1 MTLNERQRAYWR
13 ANLILTASLLAVWFV
28 VPFVAGLYAAELN
41 RLSFL
46 GFPLGFY
53 VFAQGAILVFLAI
66 VAIYVFVM
74 NRLDRR
80 YGSRERG

>member
-13 ANLILTASLLAVWFV
+13 ANLILTASLLAVWFI
-28 VPFVAGLYAAELN
+28 VPFASGYYAAELN

-53 VFAQGAILVFLAI
+53 VFAQGAILVFLPAMLI
-66 VAIYVFVM
+66 GMQAA
-74 NRLDRR
+74 RLVK
-80 YGSRERG
+80 